1 MTAFVEPVEMGERE
15 CEIHIRL
22 VGGTGGWVAQTTVDG
37 GRDEFRAK
45 SAQEAIEL
53 ATQWVRFMTDGWA
66 SGERPSRALT
76 DY

>member
-1 MTAFVEPVEMGERE
+1 MTAFVEPVEMDERE
-15 CEIHIRL
+15 CEIHVRL
-22 VGGTGGWVAQTTVDG
+22 VGGTGGWVAQTIFDS

-45 SAQEAIEL
+45 SAQEAIER

-66 SGERPSRALT
+66 SGERRSRGLE